1 MGGKS
6 VENVSAVLHVKRS
19 AVDGLARE
27 IVELLD
33 GLRAAIHLHAVL
45 QGAELRSARRENQ
58 VLRTDGVYDINGR
71 KALSLE
77 RRWIDIHA
85 DSAVLAAV
93 GEGLGATRHGGE
105 LRPSQMEAETNNCRP
120 ARR

>member
-33 GLRAAIHLHAVL
+33 GLRAAIYLHAVL

-71 KALSLE
+71 KPLSLE

-85 DSAVLAAV
+85 DDALLATV
-93 GEGLGATRHGGE
+93 GEGRGGTRHGGE
-105 LRPSQMEAETNNCRP
+105 LRADKIVAEIEKLLL
-120 ARR
+120 AE